1 MQKSALARLRD
12 AKEEKFVEGVYR
24 DEIGRL
30 RPCVWSTPDIRA
42 KVDGYTEWGP
52 TRLLLE
58 AKLEENLTSR
68 RDACRVLAQAVFYIR
83 RFLEVGTVPT
93 VVMIADR
100 NECFIVPTSVLM
112 KHTNMKLDWD
122 RAASRGDEKLSAALM
137 ADEELRF
144 FVHPVIE
151 GFELSEV
158 LTLADEMSQGN
169 AYQIRITPTNV
180 GRVYRIWKDNKVV
193 VTQLPGALGNIMLF
207 FEVVERGIEFIPRA
221 GDVLSVGKFGEVI
234 VRVVQLELFQ
244 SMFRTGYGT
253 DEAAAI
259 LSKRDQLMEDE
270 ARRFQGAFYT
280 PEIWRDH
287 AIEEITRHLGEN
299 WMQECVVW
307 DPAAGTGNLTRD
319 RAWGCLIS
327 STAEK
332 TDVDVMR
339 RLHWGGKHVFQYDF
353 LNPNA
358 ASPFFD
364 EGEINAIPP
373 NVDKTL
379 REAAK
384 AGKRLVFFMNPP
396 YAEHSNAGT
405 PGTSKAGVAKT
416 AVNGDMLESKMG
428 LSSRQLY
435 AQFMFRCRQVADMYG
450 FKRHTVATFSVPTFM
465 SSGSYRPFRQWWY
478 STHEYKGGF
487 LFQAS
492 HFADV
497 SGRWGVSFTVW
508 NSDGH
513 TNGDHTLPIRIT
525 DEQNFEVV
533 TTNIKQIY
541 SSDDREASEWV
552 RMPIK
557 GLKGVDAPQM
567 SSGLTV
573 VSAKERYAGTL
584 VPGLTFFFQNKSNAV
599 YESSTGVYYMSS
611 CSNREGGLSV
621 LPANWRRAVALFSA
635 RKLVTETWIN
645 QKDEYLAPDEAESGY
660 EQWVTDCHVYALLD
674 TANNCTAMRNVQY
687 KEKLWQIH
695 NHWFWMTHDAA
706 SARLR
711 GHPKTKRMASD
722 LVQKSDPYFAR
733 LLEDGLPLSPDAR
746 ELLDMVRALW
756 VKSLDARESFAL
768 TNPDLH
774 LLAWDAGIYQ
784 LKNLWKEHYAEEWT
798 AIKAKHKELVSRLQ
812 GGVYEF
818 GFLKK

>member
-259 LSKRDQLMEDE
+259 LSKRDQLMEEE

-358 ASPFFD
+358 ASPFFE

-396 YAEHSNAGT
+396 YGTAGINGAESRAGIADT
-405 PGTSKAGVAKT
+405 VANRGMKAAKL
-416 AVNGDMLESKMG
+416 GSP
-428 LSSRQLY
+428 SQQLY
-435 AQFMFRCRQVADMYG
+435 AQFMFRCRQVAEQYG
-450 FKRHTVATFSVPTFM
+450 FRDYTVALFSKPTFM
-465 SSGSYRPFRQWWY
+465 SSGSYRPFREWWY

-487 LFQAS
+487 MFQAS

-497 SGRWGVSFTVW
+497 SGAWGVSFTVW

-525 DEQNFEVV
+525 DEQNFAVV
-533 TTNIKQIY
+533 TTRIKQIY

-552 RMPIK
+552 RVPIK
-557 GLKGVDAPQM
+557 GLSGVDAPQM
-567 SSGLTV
+567 KSGLIVHQPKKSVPHLPGALAYLHSDSNSLANSAALTYWLSS
-573 VSAKERYAGTL
+573 VSSHAHG
-584 VPGLTFFFQNKSNAV
+584 F
-599 YESSTGVYYMSS
+599 
-611 CSNREGGLSV
+611 SV
-621 LPANWRRAVALFSA
+621 LPANWRRAVALYGA
-635 RKLVTETWIN
+635 RKLVPGNWIN
-645 QKDEYLAPDEAESGY
+645 DKDEYLAPDESKPGY
-660 EQWVTDCHVYALLD
+660 DRWVDDCHVFALLD
-674 TANNCTAMRNVQY
+674 TANNCTAMRDVQY

-722 LVQKSDPYFAR
+722 LVQKNDPYFAR
-733 LLEDGLPLSPDAR
+733 LLENGLPLSPDAR

>member
-259 LSKRDQLMEDE
+259 LSKRDQLMEEE

-287 AIEEITRHLGEN
+287 AIGEITRHLGEN

-358 ASPFFD
+358 ASPFFE

-384 AGKRLVFFMNPP
+384 AGKRLVWFMNPP
-396 YAEHSNAGT
+396 YAEDGDAGLNT
-405 PGTSKAGVAKT
+405 ERKAGVAAETKV
-416 AVNGDMLESKMG
+416 AGDCRKAKMG
-428 LSSRQLY
+428 RVSRQLY
-435 AQFMFRCRQVADMYG
+435 AQFMFRCRQVAEQYG
-450 FKRHTVATFSVPTFM
+450 FKDYTVALFSPCKFM
-465 SSGSYRPFRQWWY
+465 SSGSYRPFRKWWY
-478 STHEYKGGF
+478 AAHGYEGGF

-497 SGRWGVSFTVW
+497 SDAWGVSFTVW
-508 NSDGH
+508 NSGGKTDPKQ
-513 TNGDHTLPIRIT
+513 DHPIRLT
-525 DEQNFEVV
+525 DVRNFAVV
-533 TTNIKQIY
+533 TDGMKHVYNA
-541 SSDDREASEWV
+541 DDREASKWV
-552 RMPIK
+552 EGPQK
-557 GLKGVDAPQM
+557 GGVGDTPKF
-567 SSGLTV
+567 SSGLKV
-573 VSAKERYAGTL
+573 VEKWESEMLPGTL
-584 VPGLTFFFQNKSNAV
+584 GVLVSQANSLQQSASLTYFLSGKS
-599 YESSTGVYYMSS
+599 SHKGS
-611 CSNREGGLSV
+611 RQIDL
-621 LPANWRRAVALFSA
+621 LPSNWRRAVALYSA
-635 RKLVTETWIN
+635 RKLVPDNWAIHE
-645 QKDEYLAPDEAESGY
+645 DEYLAPDETKSGY
-660 EQWVTDCHVYALLD
+660 DRWVDDCHIYALLHPS
-674 TANNCTAMRNVQY
+674 NNCTAMRDVQY
-687 KEKLWQIH
+687 KGKDWQIH

-733 LLEDGLPLSPDAR
+733 LLENGLPLSPDAR

-798 AIKAKHKELVSRLQ
+798 AIKAKHKELASRLQ